1 MSQQV
6 TDRPPTPSDHP
17 ASNPDAIAAAHGKVL
32 RPTPELAEAM
42 SRGYEPKDISLRG
55 LFIFLGTLVATLVV
69 VLLAIYA
76 IMMALVEHD
85 RSHDPRGTTVSI
97 QRPEV
102 YAPVQPS
109 IGHATEDWED
119 MNIMREQTWATL
131 NSAGVTPTGR
141 RTMTIGDAVDTVV
154 SKLVIGEHPVDTGPK
169 NVAEQPANSYEG
181 FIPSKDRESPAASIY
196 PEVGRR
202 SRAEA
207 E

>member
-32 RPTPELAEAM
+32 RPTPELAEAI

-55 LFIFLGTLVATLVV
+55 LFIFLGSLVASLVV

-85 RSHDPRGTTVSI
+85 RTHDPRGTTVSI
-97 QRPEV
+97 QRPEM
-102 YAPVQPS
+102 YAPLQPS
-109 IGHATEDWED
+109 VAHPTEDWED
-119 MNIMREQTWATL
+119 MNVMREQTWTAL
-131 NSAGVTPTGR
+131 NSAGTTSTGR
-141 RTMTIGDAVDTVV
+141 RFMKIDDAVDLIVA
-154 SKLVIGEHPVDTGPK
+154 KLPVGDHPVDTSPK
-169 NVAEQPANSYEG
+169 HVMEQPANSYEG
-181 FIPSKDRESPAASIY
+181 FIPTRDRESPAASIY

-202 SRAEA
+202 SRPEA